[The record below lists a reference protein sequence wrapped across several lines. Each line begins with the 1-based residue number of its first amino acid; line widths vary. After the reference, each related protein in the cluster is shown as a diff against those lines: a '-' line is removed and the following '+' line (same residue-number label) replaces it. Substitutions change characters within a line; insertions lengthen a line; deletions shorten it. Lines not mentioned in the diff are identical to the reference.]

1 MGPVFVLRSSSALT
15 QNGTMHGLTAFSK
28 LPWTPGT
35 HPLERKKTSPTGL
48 VMLEFAP
55 GFADPNW
62 CSRSHVLFVVEG
74 TLTLELRDNSVVVE
88 AGNAYSL
95 APGTEHRAQN
105 LGDRAV
111 VAFVVSDLVPS
122 TP

>member
-1 MGPVFVLRSSSALT
+1 
-15 QNGTMHGLTAFSK
+15 MHGLAAFSE
-28 LPWTPGT
+28 LPWTPGA

-62 CSRSHVLFVVEG
+62 CSRSHVLFVIEG
-74 TLTLELRDNSVVVE
+74 TLTLELRDGRAVVE

-95 APGTEHRAQN
+95 AQGTEHRAVN
-105 LGDRAV
+105 DGDRAV
-111 VAFVVSDLVPS
+111 ITFVVSDLAPNA
-122 TP
+122 P